1 MTSGIVL
8 IPFLCLW
15 SPSVWADT
23 DCIRGRVC
31 GWIFSP
37 HQRLQEGMGMCPYAV
52 SLMEFYWKQQLTPSK
67 SGCLAPTLGPVLSA
81 SQRASNL
88 ASGVLQWS
96 HMISP
101 LGRPA
106 VRLGMASEI
115 SSLFESDCTRI
126 HLRQLSLRIHSW
138 SIGRGGLMC
147 ILSGAK
153 VSANIRSG
161 RETQSRRRARYLV
174 LPRKVAPELRW
185 HPVLPLPSADSRGFK
200 EDIQESLHPYVPSS
214 KRVETT
220 QSP

>member
-23 DCIRGRVC
+23 DCIRDRAC

-37 HQRLQEGMGMCPYAV
+37 HQRLQGGTGMCSYAV
-52 SLMEFYWKQQLTPSK
+52 PLMEFYWKQQLMPSK
-67 SGCLAPTLGPVLSA
+67 SGCLAPTLGLVLSA
-81 SQRASNL
+81 SQRVSNL
-88 ASGVLQWS
+88 ASGVLQWN
-96 HMISP
+96 HVISP
-101 LGRPA
+101 LCRSA
-106 VRLGMASEI
+106 LRLRMASEI

-147 ILSGAK
+147 ILIGAK

-161 RETQSRRRARYLV
+161 HETQPSPCFLG
-174 LPRKVAPELRW
+174 RW
-185 HPVLPLPSADSRGFK
+185 HQSWGGTQCSLFQVQTQEDSRKIFK
-200 EDIQESLHPYVPSS
+200 KVYTRMFPAT
-214 KRVETT
+214 KG
-220 QSP
+220 